1 MRKCKLVVAL
11 GLTVLTLASVTGCA
25 CQKNV
30 TSNTIQPTTEQTAN
44 ADMVSKFND
53 TFKDYTVQDLAT
65 AMPSMKTALANA
77 TGSTML
83 VASDNANVNKS
94 SKLYILIDAS
104 TVEGVYDSMA
114 GADAMNASY
123 KTSQAEIDGN
133 QVTWYKVSSGA
144 QTMYACAVSYPS
156 GIVVGA
162 DTDENAIVNNM
173 SKLGIRVK

>member
-77 TGSTML
+77 TQRELREGHNL
-83 VASDNANVNKS
+83 E
-94 SKLYILIDAS
+94 KLYMS
-104 TVEGVYDSMA
+104 GEF
-114 GADAMNASY
+114 
-123 KTSQAEIDGN
+123 DG
-133 QVTWYKVSSGA
+133 K
-144 QTMYACAVSYPS
+144 
-156 GIVVGA
+156 
-162 DTDENAIVNNM
+162 
-173 SKLGIRVK
+173 